1 MTKDSVTG
9 SSTESVHSRDSSSPT
24 GSPVP
29 GQGHG
34 HIQGHR
40 REDSDTDSLLSVDS
54 ALSQRVGSIRKYGMS
69 TLKYLYWYKKID
81 LQKIHFIYQFVLQA
95 LSMRRGSAGVT
106 ESPKSTNKVCDGYLH
121 SSIGEEN
128 SIIESC
134 QKSKSSITLTYAF

>member
-9 SSTESVHSRDSSSPT
+9 SSTESVHSRDSSSLT

-29 GQGHG
+29 GQG
-34 HIQGHR
+34 
-40 REDSDTDSLLSVDS
+40 DSLLSVDS

-69 TLKYLYWYKKID
+69 ILKYLYWYKKFD

-106 ESPKSTNKVCDGYLH
+106 ESPKITNKVYGYLH
-121 SSIGEEN
+121 SSIEE
-128 SIIESC
+128 E
-134 QKSKSSITLTYAF
+134 